1 MQVEEV
7 SESRMV
13 QTITMITVILD
24 QFDASLLNKYLL
36 YTGSKLYI

>member
-1 MQVEEV
+1 VEEV

-36 YTGSKLYI
+36 LKKKKKF